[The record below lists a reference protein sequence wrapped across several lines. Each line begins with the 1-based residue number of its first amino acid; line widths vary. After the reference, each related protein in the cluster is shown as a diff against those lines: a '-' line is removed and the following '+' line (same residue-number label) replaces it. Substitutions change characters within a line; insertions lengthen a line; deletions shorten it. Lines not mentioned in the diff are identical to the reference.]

1 MKNSETL
8 LLVATILSI
17 LLVGIVFWK
26 DGQIERMKE
35 LINKTD
41 TIVSVDT
48 LYLEKEVRDSI
59 PVVQYKK
66 IIERDTLYKKEG
78 DSIVATPQI
87 ITKVKKKSKTNLN

>member
-48 LYLEKEVRDSI
+48 LYLEKQIKDSI

>member
-8 LLVATILSI
+8 LLVATILLF

-48 LYLEKEVRDSI
+48 LYFEKEVRDSI

-78 DSIVATPQI
+78 DSIIAEPKIVTV
-87 ITKVKKKSKTNLN
+87 VKKKCPTN